1 MRRKLLSIVFCGL
14 FATSL
19 CAETITYEYDIEV
32 DGLRYRKLTEST
44 VEVSTASQLE
54 TDGIFISWTP
64 SAFTQ
69 QNVKIP
75 ATITH
80 DGHTYEV
87 VSIGDV
93 AFYGRES
100 IISITIP
107 NSVTSIGGSAFKNCT
122 NLVYVIIPNS
132 ISIIRGETFY
142 DCTSLS
148 SITIGSGV
156 TSIEDGAFGG
166 CTSLTSVIW
175 NAKNYVRNEDSWQS
189 SPFEG
194 LTPQITS
201 FVFGDGVSSIPDYF
215 CSNMSNVTSI
225 TLPNSVT
232 SIGKYAFSGCSG
244 LTTIVVPNSVT
255 SIGGYAFED
264 CSSLTAINIPDNLTS
279 IEHGTFSGCSG
290 LTSLTIPKN
299 ITSISDSFWGCTSL
313 TSIVWNAPHCKGDEN
328 MWGWSSCF
336 SSVASQIT
344 SFSFGNDIDSIPNG
358 LCNGMSS
365 LTSITIPDGVKDIGA
380 YAFSWCESLM
390 SITIPNSVTKIGESA
405 FSGCRGLLSVVVG
418 KGVTHIGR
426 YAFNYCDKLSSIIV
440 NDGNQTYDSRSKC
453 NAIIETAT
461 NTLVQGCSTTIIPN
475 SVTAIGECA
484 FGGMA
489 ELVSINIPNQVTS
502 IGDSAFFNCD
512 GLVSITLPNHITRIG
527 NSTFRNCESLASIAI
542 PNNVISIGEEAFYGC
557 TSLASVY
564 IGSGVASIGEN
575 AFFDCENLS
584 SIVVNSENVVYDSR
598 DNCNAIIEK
607 TTNTLVLGCSATI
620 IPNSVTS
627 IGDYAYS
634 YCPNLISVVI
644 TNGVKSI
651 GDGAFSGCDNLASV
665 TIPSSVIS
673 IGEYAFDGCYRL
685 ASVIIPNSVTNI
697 GEDAFYGV
705 LNVIYG
711 GNATGAPWGAMNL
724 NGYVD
729 GYLIYDSA
737 AKEHLLACSRAAEGE
752 ITIPN
757 SVTSI
762 GNSAFYDCSGVTA
775 VTIGSNVTSIGE
787 SAFSHCDTL
796 TSIVIPSS
804 VESIGDEAFRSC
816 ENLASL
822 YLCAPSSTIGKEAFA
837 YCSNLTSITCY
848 AQEPPVADKETF
860 GYVDDDWYSRSTLYV
875 LCNSIPEYQAD
886 SVWGKFKNIQCI
898 DSEPTT
904 VDGMTAVPTATTV
917 TFDWQSNRSAAT
929 YILVVSTDKEV
940 FCSLVFNAKG
950 QLNSIAYAP
959 GRNGQKHHSAAIQT
973 ADGFRFTVIGLDEVT
988 HYLYTMTVKDVNDIV
1003 RTTYTGEFI
1012 TLGTPAAVD
1021 DVNDQTSS
1029 AATHK
1034 IFRDGQVLIQRDGKT
1049 YTLTGIEVE

>member
-1 MRRKLLSIVFCGL
+1 MRRKLLSLILYGL

-44 VEVSTASQLE
+44 VEVSTMLQIE
-54 TDGIFISWTP
+54 TDGIFISWSSP
-64 SAFTQ
+64 AFAQ
-69 QNVKIP
+69 QNVNIP

-80 DGHTYEV
+80 EGHTYKV

-132 ISIIRGETFY
+132 ISTIRVETF
-142 DCTSLS
+142 DGCTSLS
-148 SITIGSGV
+148 SVTIGSGV
-156 TSIEDGAFGG
+156 TTVEDLAFYG
-166 CTSLTSVIW
+166 CTGLTTIIW
-175 NAKNYVRNEDSWQS
+175 NAKNYVPNEDSWR
-189 SPFEG
+189 SPFEM
-194 LTPQITS
+194 LAPQITS
-201 FVFGDGVSSIPDYF
+201 ITFGNGVSSIPDYF

-232 SIGKYAFSGCSG
+232 SIGKYAFSGCTG
-244 LTTIVVPNSVT
+244 LTSLVIPNSVT
-255 SIGGYAFED
+255 SIGEYAFED

-279 IEHGTFSGCSG
+279 IERGTFSGCSG

-299 ITSISDSFWGCTSL
+299 IMYIFDSFWGCTSL
-313 TSIVWNAPHCKGDEN
+313 TSIVWNALHCQKDVD
-328 MWGWSSCF
+328 MWGSYF
-336 SSVASQIT
+336 HSVASQIT
-344 SFSFGNDIDSIPNG
+344 SFSFGDDVDTIPKD
-358 LCNGMSS
+358 LCSGMSS
-365 LTSITIPDGVKDIGA
+365 LTSVTIPDGVKDIGER
-380 YAFSWCESLM
+380 AFSGCESLI
-390 SITIPNSVTKIGESA
+390 SITIPNSVTKIGASA
-405 FSGCRGLLSVVVG
+405 FSECGGLLSVVIG
-418 KGVTHIGR
+418 NGVTNIGR

-440 NDGNQTYDSRSKC
+440 NDGNKTYDSRSKC

-475 SVTAIGECA
+475 SVTAIGENA
-484 FGGMA
+484 FSGAA
-489 ELVSINIPNQVTS
+489 ELTSINIPNQVTS
-502 IGDSAFFNCD
+502 IGDSAFWSCE
-512 GLVSITLPNHITRIG
+512 GLTSITLPNQITRIG
-527 NSTFRNCESLASIAI
+527 NSTFRYCESLASIAI
-542 PNNVISIGEEAFYGC
+542 PNSVKSIGEEAFNYC
-557 TSLASVY
+557 TGLTSVS

-575 AFFDCENLS
+575 VFVMCENLS
-584 SIVVNSENVVYDSR
+584 SIVVNSENAVYDSR

-607 TTNTLVLGCSATI
+607 STNTLVLGCATTI
-620 IPNSVTS
+620 IPNSVAS
-627 IGDYAYS
+627 IGNYAFS
-634 YCPNLISVVI
+634 FCVNLTSVVI
-644 TNGVKSI
+644 PNGVKSI
-651 GDGAFSGCDNLASV
+651 GEGAFGDCDNLTSV
-665 TIPSSVIS
+665 TIPGSVAA
-673 IGEYAFDGCYRL
+673 IGEYAFSGCYRL
-685 ASVIIPNSVTNI
+685 TSVIIPNSVTSI

-729 GYLIYDSA
+729 GYLVYDSA
-737 AKEHLLACSRAAEGE
+737 AKEHLLACSRAAKGE
-752 ITIPN
+752 IIIPN
-757 SVTSI
+757 SVKSI
-762 GNSAFYDCSGVTA
+762 GNSAFYDCYDITS
-775 VTIGSNVTSIGE
+775 VTIGSNVTSIGDE
-787 SAFSHCDTL
+787 AFEYCENLS
-796 TSIVIPSS
+796 SIVIPSS

-816 ENLASL
+816 DNLASV
-822 YLCAPSSTIGKEAFA
+822 YLCTPSSTIGKEAFA
-837 YCSNLTSITCY
+837 YCPKLTSITCY

-860 GYVDDDWYSRSTLYV
+860 GYVGDDYYSRSTLYV
-875 LCNSIPEYQAD
+875 LCNSIPEYQSD
-886 SVWGKFKNIQCI
+886 SVWGNFKNIQCI

-904 VDGMTAVPTATTV
+904 VDGMTAIPSTTTV
-917 TFDWQSNRSAAT
+917 TFDWQANRSAAS
-929 YILVVSTDKEV
+929 YILVVSTDREV
-940 FCSLVFNAKG
+940 FCSLIFNAKG

-1049 YTLTGIEVE
+1049 YTLTGLEVE

>member
-390 SITIPNSVTKIGESA
+390 SITIPNSVTTIGASA

-673 IGEYAFDGCYRL
+673 IGEYAFEGCYRL

-860 GYVDDDWYSRSTLYV
+860 GYVGDDWYSRSTLYV

-904 VDGMTAVPTATTV
+904 VDGMTAIPSTTTV
-917 TFDWQSNRSAAT
+917 TFDWQANRSAAS
-929 YILVVSTDKEV
+929 YILVVSTDREV
-940 FCSLVFNAKG
+940 FCSLIFNAKG

-1021 DVNDQTSS
+1021 GVNDQTSS
-1029 AATHK
+1029 VATHK

-1049 YTLTGIEVE
+1049 YTLTGLEVE

>member
-1 MRRKLLSIVFCGL
+1 M
-14 FATSL
+14 
-19 CAETITYEYDIEV
+19 
-32 DGLRYRKLTEST
+32 RYRKLTEST

-80 DGHTYEV
+80 NGHTYEV

-194 LTPQITS
+194 LAPQITS

-313 TSIVWNAPHCKGDEN
+313 TSIVWNAPHC
-328 MWGWSSCF
+328 SSCF

-344 SFSFGNDIDSIPNG
+344 SFSFGDDVDSIPDG
-358 LCNGMSS
+358 LCSGMSS
-365 LTSITIPDGVKDIGA
+365 LASVTIPDGVRDIGEH
-380 YAFSWCESLM
+380 AFSYCESLM
-390 SITIPNSVTKIGESA
+390 SIAIPNSVTKIKASA
-405 FSGCRGLLSVVVG
+405 FSGCGGLLSVVIG
-418 KGVTHIGR
+418 NGVTNIGR

-440 NDGNQTYDSRSKC
+440 NDGNKTYDSRSKC

-475 SVTAIGECA
+475 SVTAIGENA
-484 FGGMA
+484 FSGAA
-489 ELVSINIPNQVTS
+489 ELTSINIPNQVTS
-502 IGDSAFFNCD
+502 IGDSAFWSCE
-512 GLVSITLPNHITRIG
+512 GLTSITLPNQITHIG
-527 NSTFRNCESLASIAI
+527 NSTFRYCESLASIAI
-542 PNNVISIGEEAFYGC
+542 PNSVKSIGDEAFYYC
-557 TSLASVY
+557 TGLSSVS
-564 IGSGVASIGEN
+564 IGSGVASIGEYV
-575 AFFDCENLS
+575 FWMCENLS
-584 SIVVNSENVVYDSR
+584 SIVVDSENAVYDSR

-607 TTNTLVLGCSATI
+607 ATNTLVLGCSATI
-620 IPNSVTS
+620 IPNSVAS
-627 IGDYAYS
+627 IGNYAFL
-634 YCPNLISVVI
+634 YCVNLTSVAI
-644 TNGVKSI
+644 PDGVKSI
-651 GDGAFSGCDNLASV
+651 GEGAFSDCENLTSV
-665 TIPSSVIS
+665 TIPSSVTG
-673 IGEYAFDGCYRL
+673 IGEYAFGGCYRL
-685 ASVIIPNSVTNI
+685 TSVTIPNSVTSI
-697 GEDAFYGV
+697 GEEAFYYV

-711 GNATGAPWGAMNL
+711 GNATGAPWGALNL

-737 AKEHLLACSRAAEGE
+737 AKEHLLACSRAAKGE
-752 ITIPN
+752 IIIPN

-762 GNSAFYDCSGVTA
+762 GNSAFHDCYDITS
-775 VTIGSNVTSIGE
+775 VTIGSNVTSIGDE
-787 SAFSHCDTL
+787 AFEYCGNLS
-796 TSIVIPSS
+796 SIVIPSS
-804 VESIGDEAFRSC
+804 VENIGDEAFRSC
-816 ENLASL
+816 DNLASL
-822 YLCAPSSTIGKEAFA
+822 YLCTPSGTIGKEAFA
-837 YCSNLTSITCY
+837 YCPKLASIICY
-848 AQEPPVADKETF
+848 AQEPLIADKETF
-860 GYVDDDWYSRSTLYV
+860 GYGDDCYSRSILYV
-875 LCNSIPEYQAD
+875 LCNSIQEYQSD

-904 VDGMTAVPTATTV
+904 VDGMTAVPTATKV
-917 TFDWQSNRSAAT
+917 TFDWQANRSAAS

-940 FCSLVFNAKG
+940 FCSLIFNAKG

-959 GRNGQKHHSAAIQT
+959 GRNGQKYHSAAIQT

-1021 DVNDQTSS
+1021 GVNDQTSS
-1029 AATHK
+1029 VATHK